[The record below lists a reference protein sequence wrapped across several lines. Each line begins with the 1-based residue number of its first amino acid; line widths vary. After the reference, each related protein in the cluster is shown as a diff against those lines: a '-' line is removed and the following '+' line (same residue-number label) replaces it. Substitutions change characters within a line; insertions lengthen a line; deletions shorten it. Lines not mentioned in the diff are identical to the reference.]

1 MENDIAPDVQAP
13 MAKLQG
19 SHLQQ
24 TETGW
29 SNVTVVCIVNVWRS
43 QQGWTG
49 PWRSWDDRSGPG
61 NASRHVHWKEHFD
74 PLPVSDL
81 YLTFCEQQ
89 WANGWKW
96 CNPQSPKHTHT
107 HTHTYT
113 SSAICLQ
120 QDMLHCLG
128 KQEWESGYK
137 DTSLEMFWLLLVTA
151 FQVLCKHVT
160 NTRSHFTWTFP
171 I

>member
-1 MENDIAPDVQAP
+1 MENDIAPDVQTP

-19 SHLQQ
+19 SQLQQ

-29 SNVTVVCIVNVWRS
+29 SNVTVVSIVYVWRS

-61 NASRHVHWKEHFD
+61 NASRHVHWKEHLD

-81 YLTFCEQQ
+81 YLTFCEQH
-89 WANGWKW
+89 WANGWKQ
-96 CNPQSPKHTHT
+96 CNPQKPQTHT
-107 HTHTYT
+107 HTLVL
-113 SSAICLQ
+113 SAICQQ

-128 KQEWESGYK
+128 NQEWESGYK

-151 FQVLCKHVT
+151 FQVLCKH
-160 NTRSHFTWTFP
+160 SAKSYFTWIFL